1 MEDAGREMMRIG
13 IDWGGTKIEAV
24 ALGSD
29 GRELA
34 RERIATPRGDYE
46 GCVRAVVR
54 LVTGLEARF
63 QARGTVGIGIPGSI
77 SPETGLVK
85 NANSTWL
92 NGRRLDA
99 DLESALGRPVRVEND
114 ANCFAVSEARDG
126 AGAGAHMLFAVIVG
140 TGAGGG
146 IAVNGRPISGFQ
158 RNAGEWG
165 HNPLPWMN
173 AAEFPGPRCWCG
185 KLGCLETFISGTGF
199 ERDFAQATGEML
211 AASETLDANEIVRRM
226 RAGDGAATAAY
237 RRYADRLARGL
248 ASVIN
253 ILDPDLIVLGGG
265 LSNVD
270 ELYADLPALLP
281 VHVFSD
287 ACRTPVV
294 KARHGDSSGV
304 RGAAWLWE
312 SSRP

>member
-1 MEDAGREMMRIG
+1 MIRIG
-13 IDWGGTKIEAV
+13 IDFGGTKIEGV
-24 ALGSD
+24 ALGPD

-46 GCVRAVVR
+46 GCVRAAVR

-126 AGAGAHMLFAVIVG
+126 AGAGAGVLFAVILG

-165 HNPLPWMN
+165 HNPLPWMS

-211 AASETLDANEIVRRM
+211 AASEMLAAGEMLDANEIVRRM

-237 RRYADRLARGL
+237 RCYADRLARGL

-270 ELYADLPALLP
+270 ELYADLPAMLP

-287 ACRTPVV
+287 ACRTPLV

-312 SSRP
+312 PTRP